1 MNCRVEFIKFYKV
14 QSILEASSSINKC
27 QFIGN
32 ALTKIMLF
40 LLCDL
45 TKMKC
50 VGVQKKLHLSLSVCL
65 IHVSITMTITEKGR
79 PLQKCLAPTR

>member
-1 MNCRVEFIKFYKV
+1 MNCRVELIKFYKV

-27 QFIGN
+27 QIIGN
-32 ALTKIMLF
+32 ALTKIMF

-50 VGVQKKLHLSLSVCL
+50 VGIQMKLHLILSVYL
-65 IHVSITMTITEKGR
+65 IHVSITVPITEKGR
-79 PLQKCLAPTR
+79 LLQKCLAPTR

>member
-1 MNCRVEFIKFYKV
+1 MNYRVDLVKSYEV
-14 QSILEASSSINKC
+14 QSIVEAFSSVNKY
-27 QFIGN
+27 QFIGY
-32 ALTKIMLF
+32 ALTNIMF

-50 VGVQKKLHLSLSVCL
+50 IGMQKNLHISLSVFL